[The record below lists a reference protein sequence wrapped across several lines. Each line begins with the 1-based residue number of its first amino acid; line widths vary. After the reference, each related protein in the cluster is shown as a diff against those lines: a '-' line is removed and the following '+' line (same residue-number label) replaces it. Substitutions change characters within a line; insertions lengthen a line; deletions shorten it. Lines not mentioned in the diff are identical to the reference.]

1 MSLRKFLFPLLLL
14 LPAACATPQKEA
26 TLQAFLSEFKECS
39 KIESKSFEDSRPSDS
54 AYIDKELCKQ
64 YFPIINKD
72 STEEG
77 SIWLKGSYIKH
88 GNLIIAMFKRW
99 CQDYDDKFNNL
110 FVEYSVDLYTLI
122 VFSAKG
128 EVLNSRTIGYE
139 GGGSYGTTYFARIT
153 PTGNPLTFR
162 VEQATLDGDGKL
174 MEQYKEDLIY
184 TVTTHEYT
192 ISPEGKI
199 ADKPLG
205 TKKEHRRPE
214 GADSHTIKSFE
225 QFKSFFIKC
234 EKPYVLDS
242 LFKRKRNSDD
252 WVSKYLPV
260 PDCYDFIPDTI
271 LSGGAPRDVYFAPC
285 RYIAAGGRFYFF
297 LIEFCDTP
305 ENAYPYGDYKILEF
319 DRKGRFKRQYLVL
332 HDSDNHYIR
341 KVDLPFMLRPRLKKY
356 EKLWGTSR

>member
-1 MSLRKFLFPLLLL
+1 MSFRKFLFPLLLL
-14 LPAACATPQKEA
+14 LPAACAAPQKEA

-64 YFPIINKD
+64 YFPIVNKD

-122 VFSAKG
+122 VFSDKG
-128 EVLNSRTIGYE
+128 EVLNSKTIGYY

-153 PTGNPLTFR
+153 PTDDPLKFR
-162 VEQATLDGDGKL
+162 VEQATLDGDGML
-174 MEQYKEDLIY
+174 MKQYKEDLVY
-184 TVTTHEYT
+184 TVATYEYT

-205 TKKEHRRPE
+205 TKKEHRRPQ

-225 QFKSFFIKC
+225 QFKSFFVKC
-234 EKPYVLDS
+234 DKPYVNDS
-242 LFKRKRNSDD
+242 LFVHKL
-252 WVSKYLPV
+252 SKDGQRYEYLPV
-260 PDCYDFIPDTI
+260 PDSYDFIPDTI
-271 LSGGAPRDVYFAPC
+271 LCDITPRDVSWNPC
-285 RYIAAGGRFYFF
+285 RYIEAKGRYYFF
-297 LIEFCDTP
+297 IVES
-305 ENAYPYGDYKILEF
+305 AYVDAYYKILEF
-319 DRKGRFKRQYLVL
+319 SEDGRFIRQYVVF
-332 HDSDNHYIR
+332 HWGDD
-341 KVDLPFMLRPRLKKY
+341 VDIYKDDVRVILAHRLKKY
-356 EKLWGTSR
+356 EHLWNTSR

>member
-1 MSLRKFLFPLLLL
+1 MLLRKIIFILIL
-14 LPAACATPQKEA
+14 LPIANVMAQEA
-26 TLQAFLSEFKECS
+26 TFQSFLKGFKECS

-64 YFPIINKD
+64 YFPIVNKD

-77 SIWLKGSYIKH
+77 SIWLKGSYFKH

-99 CQDYDDKFNNL
+99 CQDYDDKFNDL

-122 VFSAKG
+122 IFSAKG
-128 EVLNSRTIGYE
+128 EVLDSKAIGYY

-153 PTGNPLTFR
+153 PTGDPLRFR

-174 MEQYKEDLIY
+174 MKQYKEDLIY

-205 TKKEHRRPE
+205 TKKEHRRPQ

-225 QFKSFFIKC
+225 QFKSFFVKC
-234 EKPYVLDS
+234 DKPYVNDS
-242 LFKRKRNSDD
+242 LFVHKL
-252 WVSKYLPV
+252 SKNGQRYEYLPV
-260 PDCYDFIPDTI
+260 PDSFDFIPDTI
-271 LSGGAPRDVYFAPC
+271 LCDITPRDVSWNPC
-285 RYIAAGGRFYFF
+285 RYIEAKGRYYFF
-297 LIEFCDTP
+297 IVES
-305 ENAYPYGDYKILEF
+305 AYVDSYYKILEF
-319 DRKGRFKRQYLVL
+319 SEDGRFNRQYVVF
-332 HDSDNHYIR
+332 H
-341 KVDLPFMLRPRLKKY
+341 
-356 EKLWGTSR
+356 